1 MVRWNGQGVE
11 SRSMR
16 QALWLGLVL
25 VLASAPALAADPV
38 KVTVAGV
45 DGEAR
50 ANVSSYLGKLTTDD
64 LRNWRA
70 SRPRLLSAAREAMEA
85 MGFYGA
91 DVRVEQR
98 DGSVIVSVTPGEPVR
113 VARLR
118 LVFQGEAGNDIA
130 FTVLRESL
138 PLKEG
143 DVFHHG
149 HYEAIKTAVQSLAL
163 ERGYFDASWV
173 HSEALVDPEEK
184 RVDIDLVHDSGPRFA
199 FGPVRFI
206 GPDGE
211 EQSIITTSLLER
223 LVPFR
228 EGEPYDAA
236 QVLKLNQSL
245 LDTRYFNE
253 VRVRQQ
259 RDEAS
264 GSQVPIGVYLAGEDP
279 NDMDVGVGYSTDVE
293 ARLSLAW
300 RRPRVNDRG
309 HSIRA
314 STELSAVRRS
324 FDSDYTI
331 PWKHPID
338 DVVQLVYGVQREDVE
353 DVVTYN
359 TVVGVQRQIQRDQG
373 WKRTVSLRWNR
384 ESFQLPDGEEGKSD
398 LVLPGVS
405 LDRIRSKGGVDPF
418 WGDRQYYQAE
428 LASSR
433 FLSDADFVSLR
444 AGFRL
449 LRTYANHHQF
459 LLRMDGGGIVTTD
472 FDDVP
477 LTTRF
482 FAGGDQSVRG
492 YDYKSLSPRDEN
504 GIAVGGRYLATASLE
519 YDYTFYP
526 RWRVALFTDGG
537 NAFDSVS
544 DPLKVGA
551 GVGIRWVSPV
561 GPIRLDLAWAVT
573 DPDQGFRVHFSMGP
587 NL

>member
-149 HYEAIKTAVQSLAL
+149 RYEAIKTAVQSLAL

-173 HSEALVDPEEK
+173 HSEALVDPEAK

-353 DVVTYN
+353 DMRADLSSTDQSDSYPDEGTFFSDEELVDAASADHPEFPRRIN
-359 TVVGVQRQIQRDQG
+359 CLRDSHRRG
-373 WKRTVSLRWNR
+373 RRAAGATAGS
-384 ESFQLPDGEEGKSD
+384 
-398 LVLPGVS
+398 PGRPRRRAPS
-405 LDRIRSKGGVDPF
+405 
-418 WGDRQYYQAE
+418 
-428 LASSR
+428 ASSAAR
-433 FLSDADFVSLR
+433 PSR
-444 AGFRL
+444 C
-449 LRTYANHHQF
+449 
-459 LLRMDGGGIVTTD
+459 
-472 FDDVP
+472 
-477 LTTRF
+477 
-482 FAGGDQSVRG
+482 
-492 YDYKSLSPRDEN
+492 PR
-504 GIAVGGRYLATASLE
+504 R
-519 YDYTFYP
+519 
-526 RWRVALFTDGG
+526 
-537 NAFDSVS
+537 
-544 DPLKVGA
+544 
-551 GVGIRWVSPV
+551 
-561 GPIRLDLAWAVT
+561 
-573 DPDQGFRVHFSMGP
+573 
-587 NL
+587 